1 MKMPGNM
8 NMKSMMKQ
16 AEKMKVQMDKLQ
28 EEAGNKTLEITAGG
42 GMVKVTAKCNGEIL
56 SINIEDEI
64 ISSGDKEMLQDLIQ
78 VAINEALAKGKEE
91 VNSEMSRAATS
102 LGIPPGFL

>member
-1 MKMPGNM
+1 MKMPGNL

-28 EEAGNKTLEITAGG
+28 EEAGNKELEVTAGG
-42 GMVKVTAKCNGEIL
+42 GMITVTAKCKGEIL
-56 SINIEDEI
+56 KIDIEDEI
-64 ISSGDKEMLQDLIQ
+64 INSGDKEMLQDLIQ
-78 VAINEALAKGKEE
+78 AAVNEALSKGKEN
-91 VNSEMSRAATS
+91 VDSEISRAATA

>member
-1 MKMPGNM
+1 MKMPG

-56 SINIEDEI
+56 SINIEAEI

-91 VNSEMSRAATS
+91 VNTEMSRAATS

>member
-1 MKMPGNM
+1 MKMPG

-16 AEKMKVQMDKLQ
+16 AEKMKVQMDKLL
-28 EEAGNKTLEITAGG
+28 EDAGNKTLEITAGG
-42 GMVKVTAKCNGEIL
+42 GMVKVKAKCNGEIL

>member
-1 MKMPGNM
+1 MKMPG

-78 VAINEALAKGKEE
+78 VAINEDLAKGKEAE
-91 VNSEMSRAATS
+91 NSEMSRAATS

>member
-1 MKMPGNM
+1 MKMPG

-78 VAINEALAKGKEE
+78 VSINEALAKGKEE

>member
-1 MKMPGNM
+1 MCIR
-8 NMKSMMKQ
+8 
-16 AEKMKVQMDKLQ
+16 DR
-28 EEAGNKTLEITAGG
+28 
-42 GMVKVTAKCNGEIL
+42 
-56 SINIEDEI
+56 I

>member
-1 MKMPGNM
+1 MKMPG

-56 SINIEDEI
+56 SIHIEDEI

-91 VNSEMSRAATS
+91 VNSEISRAATS

>member
-16 AEKMKVQMDKLQ
+16 AEKMKLQMDKLQ

-56 SINIEDEI
+56 SIHIEDEI

>member
-1 MKMPGNM
+1 
-8 NMKSMMKQ
+8 
-16 AEKMKVQMDKLQ
+16 MDKLQ

-91 VNSEMSRAATS
+91 INSEMSRAATS

>member
-1 MKMPGNM
+1 MPG

-56 SINIEDEI
+56 SIHIEDEI

>member
-1 MKMPGNM
+1 MKMPG

-56 SINIEDEI
+56 SIKIEDEI

>member
-56 SINIEDEI
+56 SIHIEDEI

>member
-8 NMKSMMKQ
+8 KSMMTY
-16 AEKMKVQMDKLQ
+16 AEKMKVQKDKLQ

-42 GMVKVTAKCNGEIL
+42 GMVKVTVKCNGEIL

>member
-1 MKMPGNM
+1 MKMPG

-91 VNSEMSRAATS
+91 INSEMSRAATS

>member
-1 MKMPGNM
+1 
-8 NMKSMMKQ
+8 MMKQ

-64 ISSGDKEMLQDLIQ
+64 ISSGDKEMLQDMIQ

>member
-1 MKMPGNM
+1 MKLPG

>member
-28 EEAGNKTLEITAGG
+28 EEAGNKTLEVSTGG
-42 GMVKVTAKCNGEIL
+42 GMIKVTAKCNGEIL
-56 SINIEDEI
+56 NIDIDDEI

-78 VAINEALAKGKEE
+78 AAVNEALVKGKEE
-91 VNSEMSRAATS
+91 VSNEMSRAATS

>member
-1 MKMPGNM
+1 MKMPG

-16 AEKMKVQMDKLQ
+16 AEKMKLQMDKLQ

-42 GMVKVTAKCNGEIL
+42 GMVKVTAKCNGEII
-56 SINIEDEI
+56 SIHIEDEI

>member
-8 NMKSMMKQ
+8 KSKMKQ

>member
-1 MKMPGNM
+1 
-8 NMKSMMKQ
+8 
-16 AEKMKVQMDKLQ
+16 MDKLQ

-56 SINIEDEI
+56 SIHIEDEI

>member
-1 MKMPGNM
+1 
-8 NMKSMMKQ
+8 MMKQ

>member
-1 MKMPGNM
+1 MKMPG

-78 VAINEALAKGKEE
+78 VAINEAIAKGKEE
-91 VNSEMSRAATS
+91 INSEMSRAATS

>member
-1 MKMPGNM
+1 MKMPRN
-8 NMKSMMKQ
+8 KKTKMKQ
-16 AEKMKVQMDKLQ
+16 AENMKVQMDKLQ

-56 SINIEDEI
+56 SIHIEDEI

>member
-1 MKMPGNM
+1 
-8 NMKSMMKQ
+8 
-16 AEKMKVQMDKLQ
+16 
-28 EEAGNKTLEITAGG
+28 
-42 GMVKVTAKCNGEIL
+42 MVKVTAKCNGEIL
-56 SINIEDEI
+56 SIHIEDEI

>member
-1 MKMPGNM
+1 MPG

>member
-8 NMKSMMKQ
+8 ISMMKQ

>member
-1 MKMPGNM
+1 
-8 NMKSMMKQ
+8 MMKQ

-56 SINIEDEI
+56 SIHIEDEI

>member
-1 MKMPGNM
+1 MKMPG

-91 VNSEMSRAATS
+91 VNREMSRAATS

>member
-1 MKMPGNM
+1 MKMPG

-16 AEKMKVQMDKLQ
+16 AEKMKDQMDKLQ

-56 SINIEDEI
+56 SIHIEDEI

>member
-1 MKMPGNM
+1 MPG

-91 VNSEMSRAATS
+91 INSEVASGAKACS
-102 LGIPPGFL
+102 IIDPDCDACQ

>member
-1 MKMPGNM
+1 MKMPG

-28 EEAGNKTLEITAGG
+28 EEAGNKPLEITAGG

>member
-1 MKMPGNM
+1 
-8 NMKSMMKQ
+8 
-16 AEKMKVQMDKLQ
+16 MDKLQ

>member
-1 MKMPGNM
+1 MKMPG

-56 SINIEDEI
+56 SIHIEDEI

-91 VNSEMSRAATS
+91 VYSEISRAATS